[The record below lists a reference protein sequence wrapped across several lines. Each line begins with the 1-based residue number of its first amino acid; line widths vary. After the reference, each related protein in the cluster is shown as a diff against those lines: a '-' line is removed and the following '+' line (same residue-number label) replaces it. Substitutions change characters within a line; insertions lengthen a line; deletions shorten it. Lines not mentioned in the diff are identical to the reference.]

1 MTAMTNPVARRL
13 TPDSIVRSLQRGWAL
28 FLQTRQLS
36 VSYAMAFALIGVLI
50 LVAIER
56 ASFAP
61 IIVPLTGGLLFF
73 GAILLT
79 GYFALADRAALGERG
94 SVADIVAAYRRI
106 SLPLLTVAAL
116 STALFIVW
124 VVDVAT
130 LYGFIV
136 GRLPRVFLRYLP
148 SPDDGSSFMVS
159 SCLLA
164 ALLPVAIFA
173 ISAFSVPLLYYRRA
187 RLLQAVRLSV
197 AAVFD
202 NPAVSVLWA
211 LIVAFGI
218 VASIV
223 VFPLI
228 LLTFPVLALA
238 SHSLYCELFPG
249 ESGTNRPES

>member
-1 MTAMTNPVARRL
+1 MTDPVARPVARQL
-13 TPDSIVRSLQRGWAL
+13 TPDSIVRSLQRGWVL

-36 VSYAMAFALIGVLI
+36 VTYAMAFALIGVTI
-50 LVAIER
+50 LVAIVK

-61 IIVPLTGGLLFF
+61 VVVPLTGGLLFF

-79 GYFALADRAALGERG
+79 GYFALADRAALGQRLG
-94 SVADIVAAYRRI
+94 ISDIIGAYRRT
-106 SLPLLTVAAL
+106 SLALLAVAL
-116 STALFIVW
+116 VSTALFVVW

-136 GRLPRVFLRYLP
+136 GRPPRTFLRYLP
-148 SPDDGSSFMVS
+148 SPDDGGSFMLS

-173 ISAFSVPLLYYRRA
+173 VSAFSVPLLYYRRA
-187 RLLQAVRLSV
+187 GLALAVRLSV

-202 NPAVSVLWA
+202 NLGVSILWA

-238 SHSLYCELFPG
+238 SHSLYRELFPD
-249 ESGTNRPES
+249 